1 MPPDDDRPVFKLG
14 ERGPQLVREVLE
26 SRGWR
31 EYDEDADGDRWDL
44 FWRSGRFTM
53 AEYAMASMQKRM
65 NHLPKTTGITKKD
78 ALLRNLRRMRNLHG
92 SVFNFFPDTFILPTE
107 YASMVRWVDG
117 LTEADRPIWIVK
129 PTDSSQGRKIFLIR
143 DVHEISYGH
152 VVGDGA
158 LGGGDSEPVA
168 RKTDAEETQQLKGYM
183 SWRLQPE
190 LDDRGRAIASDS
202 DISLTLKM
210 LKSRLQRT
218 VTPCARFTEMHIAQ
232 VGFAP
237 PPPLYLSS

>member
-1 MPPDDDRPVFKLG
+1 MPADNAVQLVFKLG

-31 EYDEDADGDRWDL
+31 EHDEDADGDRWDL
-44 FWRSGRFTM
+44 FWRPGRFTM
-53 AEYAMASMQKRM
+53 AEYGQASMQKRV

-92 SVFNFFPDTFILPTE
+92 SVFNFFPDSFILPTE
-107 YASMVRWVDG
+107 YASMVRSVDR
-117 LTEADRPIWIVK
+117 LNEADRPIWIVK

-152 VVGDGA
+152 VIGDGA
-158 LGGGDSEPVA
+158 LGGGGAQPAAGKGDV
-168 RKTDAEETQQLKGYM
+168 EELQPKGYM
-183 SWRLQPE
+183 SWRPQPE
-190 LDDRGRAIASDS
+190 LDDRGRAISSDS
-202 DISLTLKM
+202 DMSLTLKM

-232 VGFAP
+232 VGCPLPAP
-237 PPPLYLSS
+237 ST